1 MNPTVNTAIISTMN
15 VTIQQALDTIFTEQK
30 KSLEKNWQ
38 LESDVQLK
46 HLEFKK
52 IVQEKTSLMPSCEQV
67 RIVQE
72 LEGWG
77 PLEALKSD
85 AEITEILVNSPSEII
100 YEKKG
105 QLFFHDDH
113 FYNEQTYNQC
123 VEKISQ
129 ACHGYMNKE
138 IPFLEAQVDQMRITL
153 IYKDIARGQH
163 LISIRKQ
170 PQDAWTLDK
179 LFAHGW
185 CNDEQKQ
192 YLDNLLLHRKNF
204 LVIGGTSSGKT
215 SVLQALLNHI
225 PQNQRVVS
233 IEDTQELRIPNLL
246 STSLLTKTDPLNT
259 QNDVTMNDLLKR
271 ALRLRPDRI
280 AVGEIRGAEATNLL
294 MALATGHEG
303 SCGTLHSRTAH
314 EALLR
319 LEMLVQMGAPQW
331 SLESIRR
338 LIGLTVQ
345 NILVVQRKDGVRVLE
360 GIYEI
365 SSVEQ
370 TGITLYKVV

>member
-1 MNPTVNTAIISTMN
+1 MNASTQL
-15 VTIQQALDTIFTEQK
+15 ILDDIFTAHK
-30 KSLEKNWQ
+30 KSLEANWQ

-52 IVQEKTSLMPSCEQV
+52 IIQQKTAQLESCEQL
-67 RIVQE
+67 RILQE
-72 LEGWG
+72 LEAWG
-77 PLEALKSD
+77 PLEALKND
-85 AEITEILVNSPSEII
+85 GEVTEILVNSPHEII

-105 QLFFHDDH
+105 ELFFYDDH

-123 VEKISQ
+123 IERISQ
-129 ACHGYMNKE
+129 CCQGYMNKE

-170 PQDAWTLDK
+170 PQDAWTLEK
-179 LFAHGW
+179 LFANGW
-185 CNDEQKQ
+185 CTGEQMQ
-192 YLDNLLLHRKNF
+192 YLESMLLKRKNF

-215 SVLQALLNHI
+215 SVLQALLNHL
-225 PQNQRVVS
+225 PANQRVVS
-233 IEDTQELRIPNLL
+233 IEDTQELRVPNRL
-246 STSLLTKTDPLNT
+246 STSLLTKTDPLNH

-271 ALRLRPDRI
+271 ALRLRPDRL

-345 NILVVQRKDGVRVLE
+345 NILVVHRKNGVRQLE